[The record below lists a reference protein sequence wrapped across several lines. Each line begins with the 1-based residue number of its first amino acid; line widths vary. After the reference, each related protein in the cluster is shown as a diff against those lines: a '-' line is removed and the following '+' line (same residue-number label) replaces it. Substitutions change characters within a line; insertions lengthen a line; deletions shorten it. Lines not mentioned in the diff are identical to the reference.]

1 MQCSK
6 LDFEFGVAATMPPLR
21 VHLQARRTRSVS
33 SSGAAAGT
41 FIRRRRD
48 AIAETGLW
56 FHRISADAKAQPSPE
71 EAKYSPLQTSFA
83 KLNVRL
89 SHEI

>member
-33 SSGAAAGT
+33 ASATGAKRFAA
-41 FIRRRRD
+41 
-48 AIAETGLW
+48 
-56 FHRISADAKAQPSPE
+56 
-71 EAKYSPLQTSFA
+71 
-83 KLNVRL
+83 RL
-89 SHEI
+89 SPFQGLRAFCAYTSPGAMPLNANQDHKRKNLY